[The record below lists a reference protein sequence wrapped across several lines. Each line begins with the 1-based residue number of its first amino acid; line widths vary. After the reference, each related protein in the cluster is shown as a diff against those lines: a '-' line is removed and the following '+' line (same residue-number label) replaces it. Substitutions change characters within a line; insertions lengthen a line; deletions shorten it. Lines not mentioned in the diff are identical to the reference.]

1 MAEAT
6 VTEGR
11 AESSWTSK
19 RLCFRRGMERD
30 SGGLGK
36 TDLLGAAAGY
46 AVFDPRGRRIGL
58 VIELV
63 DDPES
68 GEQRLAIRRDGVI
81 LWHRRLLP
89 LDAVDTVDAERR
101 YVVVAEDREPGRVAA
116 TVEPTDVDSLARVYY
131 YTRPESGGNGEETA
145 RGLDEQERS
154 VTLSAPA
161 ASDRYLRFVSTPNG
175 YRLDEQ
181 DGEPPAVGTP
191 INRIDLPE
199 RLVVVK
205 LGPSPLPHDP
215 RVCAFLEREIPLA
228 AFPGRSR
235 A

>member
-1 MAEAT
+1 
-6 VTEGR
+6 
-11 AESSWTSK
+11 
-19 RLCFRRGMERD
+19 MERD
-30 SGGLGK
+30 SGGSGK
-36 TDLLGAAAGY
+36 TDLIRAAAGY

-89 LDAVDTVDAERR
+89 LDAVDAVDAERR
-101 YVVVAEDREPGRVAA
+101 YVVVAR
-116 TVEPTDVDSLARVYY
+116 
-131 YTRPESGGNGEETA
+131 NGEETA
-145 RGLDEQERS
+145 RGLDEEERS

-181 DGEPPAVGTP
+181 DGETPAVGTP
-191 INRIDLPE
+191 INGIDLPE

-215 RVCAFLEREIPLA
+215 RTCAFLEREITVEA
-228 AFPGRSR
+228 SPGRSR

>member
-1 MAEAT
+1 VLPPPAGAQLA
-6 VTEGR
+6 R
-11 AESSWTSK
+11 TSK

-36 TDLLGAAAGY
+36 THLLGAAAGY

-89 LDAVDTVDAERR
+89 LDAVDAVDAERR
-101 YVVVAEDREPGRVAA
+101 YVVVAEDPEPGRVAA
-116 TVEPTDVDSLARVYY
+116 TLEATDVDSLARVYY
-131 YTRPESGGNGEETA
+131 YTRP
-145 RGLDEQERS
+145 GLDEEERS

-161 ASDRYLRFVSTPNG
+161 ASDRYLRFVPTPNG
-175 YRLDEQ
+175 YRVDEQ
-181 DGEPPAVGTP
+181 AGEPPAVGTP
-191 INRIDLPE
+191 INGIDLPE

-228 AFPGRSR
+228 SNHLQAG